1 MALPRPR
8 EKKYNNDMPQGRF
21 VHSPIELISN
31 CKKKGNPWVFVN
43 RLSNSPTQFYKSL
56 NFKKQDRDK
65 VSFPT
70 TAPPTTKFL
79 PISVTAMVHSTY
91 PKRNKNIRPMA
102 TAKLFLNT
110 IFLFLLILYMTMR
123 NTSSIAVNFKGSNFR
138 VQLIYS
144 K

>member
-8 EKKYNNDMPQGRF
+8 EKKYNNDMSQGRF

-70 TAPPTTKFL
+70 TAPPTTKFFTDQRDSSGAL
-79 PISVTAMVHSTY
+79 NISQTKQKHKTNGNRKIVLKHNLSFFIDFVY
-91 PKRNKNIRPMA
+91 DK
-102 TAKLFLNT
+102 AKCL
-110 IFLFLLILYMTMR
+110 
-123 NTSSIAVNFKGSNFR
+123 
-138 VQLIYS
+138 
-144 K
+144 